1 MIGNVWEWTA
11 DWYDQVLRDVA
22 GSNLEGPAEG
32 RCLVLRAGSWL
43 DQAGS
48 LMVLPYSY
56 RSQATPNEHSKTIG
70 IRCAK
75 RFPASQ

>member
-22 GSNLEGPAEG
+22 GSNPEGPAEG

-43 DQAGS
+43 DQASS
-48 LMVLPYSY
+48 LIFLLKPGVIERAQQDYWHPLREEVPSEPVT
-56 RSQATPNEHSKTIG
+56 RK
-70 IRCAK
+70 
-75 RFPASQ
+75 